1 MELGSQ
7 IKKYRSKMEW
17 SQEELAEKVYVSR
30 QTVSNWENGK
40 SYPDI
45 HSIVLLGTVFN
56 VSLDEL
62 IKGDVEIMRN
72 EIKTEDVKALK
83 CYSTIMTVL
92 MAVIAFSAV
101 PLMEF
106 IGWRTLLVEA
116 VLFAVCMYF
125 SIKAEKIKKKNDIS
139 TYKEIVAFMDGQ
151 HLDEITKAKEEAV
164 RPYQNFLK
172 AFCAGMVTLVICA
185 FVGLIMGVL
194 KW

>member
-7 IKKYRSKMEW
+7 IKKYRSRMEW

-30 QTVSNWENGK
+30 QTISNWENGK

-56 VSLDEL
+56 VSLDKL
-62 IKGDVEIMRN
+62 IKGDIEIMRN
-72 EIKTEDVKALK
+72 EIKTEDVKELK
-83 CYSTIMTVL
+83 RCSNIMLVL
-92 MAVIAFSAV
+92 MAAIAFSAV

-106 IGWRTLLVEA
+106 VGLWTIPIEA

-125 SIKAEKIKKKNDIS
+125 SIRAEKIKKKNDIS

-151 HLDEITKAKEEAV
+151 HLDEITKAKEEAI
-164 RPYQNFLK
+164 RPYQNFIK
-172 AFCAGMVTLVICA
+172 ALCAGGATLVICA
-185 FVGLIMGVL
+185 FVALIIGLF
-194 KW
+194 K